1 MRYLRFNFLKHFGLS
16 VVFLFLFSCS
26 SIPLESTKK
35 SDEILNIQQ
44 NFKIDGKFK
53 LSFMD
58 SKESGY
64 FELDKYN
71 NTISLTLGKNYLFPE
86 EILILDIRESLD
98 LTQFSLGKSLENTIN
113 DIPIKYLMEI
123 CLGLSAVDQQNDG
136 LSINLE
142 YNSLKKEPYKVAIAS
157 EDFKL
162 TILIKKIWKN

>member
-1 MRYLRFNFLKHFGLS
+1 
-16 VVFLFLFSCS
+16 
-26 SIPLESTKK
+26 
-35 SDEILNIQQ
+35 
-44 NFKIDGKFK
+44 
-53 LSFMD
+53 MD

-123 CLGLSAVDQQNDG
+123 CLGLNAVDQQNDG

-142 YNSLKKEPYKVAIAS
+142 YNSLKKEPYKVTIAS